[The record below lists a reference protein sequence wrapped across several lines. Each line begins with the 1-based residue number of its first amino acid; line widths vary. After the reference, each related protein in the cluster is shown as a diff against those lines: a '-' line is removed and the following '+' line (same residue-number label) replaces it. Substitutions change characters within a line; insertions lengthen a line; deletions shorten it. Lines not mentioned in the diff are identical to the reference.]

1 MKKIIYSAWM
11 GPGPMS
17 TNRSIALLSIIT
29 NTGCLHGH
37 VNFLNLNN
45 WIHPDYPIHP
55 AFQYLS
61 AVHQCDYLR
70 CYLLHVYG
78 GGYADIKNTSIDW
91 SEYFDLLN
99 QSDAFGLGYTEIGPH
114 GVACVGGDLEV
125 EMKENYQKIIGVCAM
140 IFKPQT
146 EFTTEWFGILNSLL
160 DSKKDSLQQNP
171 ARHPQDRHGAE
182 FTDGTVSSYPLAWTE
197 VGGNIF
203 HPLAYKFNKKILHAP
218 ISPSFSNY
226 R

>member
-17 TNRSIALLSIIT
+17 DNRSAALLSIIT
-29 NTGCLHGH
+29 NTGCLNGH
-37 VNFLNLNN
+37 VTLSSLNN
-45 WIHPDYPIHP
+45 WIHKDYPIHP

-70 CYLLHVYG
+70 CYLLHVHG
-78 GGYADIKNTSIDW
+78 GGYTDIKNTTKDW
-91 SEYFDLLN
+91 SKYFDILN
-99 QSDAFGLGYTEIGPH
+99 ASDFYGMGYTEVGPH
-114 GVACVGGDLEV
+114 GVACVGGALEV
-125 EMKENYQKIIGVCAM
+125 EMKENYEKIIGVCAM

-146 EFTTEWFGILNSLL
+146 KFTTEWFDSMHSLL
-160 DSKKDSLQQNP
+160 DEKFNSVQLNP
-171 ARHPQDRHGAE
+171 ARHPQDRYGAE
-182 FTDGTVSSYPLAWTE
+182 FTDGTLSSYPFAWTE
-197 VGGNIF
+197 LGGSIF
-203 HPLAYKFNKKILHAP
+203 HPLAYKYNTNIIHVQ